1 MDMNRYSS
9 LRFVNNQGSTTTSK
23 KKYRPGKHTYSEA
36 VTGERKTAIFTTS
49 MMRSIRIEEL
59 KERFMQGHVSIHRFP
74 GGKAKHMKN
83 QIATHLQ
90 EELPDVAII
99 QCRGNDI
106 PLNQRTST
114 TMLEIANHIMDMVQE
129 CKDHGVERVVVSNV
143 LPREQAVYQLR
154 RKELN
159 DILRSICEL
168 QNVFFLDNDRHVD
181 MERRI
186 VLSKHIDY
194 DGVHFNAAGSE
205 MFRDNIAEIL
215 NSIC

>member
-1 MDMNRYSS
+1 MNRYSS
-9 LRFVNNQGSTTTSK
+9 LRFVNNQGTTTTSK
-23 KKYRPGKHTYSEA
+23 KTYRPGKHTYSEA
-36 VTGERKTAIFTTS
+36 VTGERKAVIFTTS
-49 MMRSIRIEEL
+49 MMRGTKIDEL
-59 KERFMQGHVSIHRFP
+59 NERYMQGHVTIHRFP
-74 GGKAKHMKN
+74 GGKARHMKN

-90 EELPDVAII
+90 EELPDVAFI
-99 QCRGNDI
+99 QCGGNDI
-106 PLNQRTST
+106 PVSQRTSR

-143 LPREQAVYQLR
+143 LPREPAVYQLR

-194 DGVHFNAAGSE
+194 DGVHFNEAGSN
-205 MFRDNIAEIL
+205 MFRDNVAEIL